1 MGRHAAL
8 FFVFVFC
15 VFTIFYK
22 TAEWGGGTAVFPTLL
37 GYNAKF
43 ANCLALIMSV
53 GHYENFPVG
62 SLLLPRRLRG
72 AVHAIYRF
80 ARYADDLADEGE
92 ARLDDRLESL
102 WRLDAELDLIRAG
115 ETPQM
120 PLMRELA
127 EVIER
132 HGLPLAPFYDLL
144 SAFRQD
150 VVKTHYLNFPELMD
164 YCRRSAN
171 PVGRLMLALYG
182 ETDARSLAMSDGICS
197 ALQLINFLQDVAID
211 WSKGRVYLP
220 EDDLQRFRIRDSQ
233 IENGDAGGLWTPM
246 MLKQI
251 ERARHLLQ
259 AGAPLGRRLR
269 GRIGLEVRM
278 IILGGDRILMKLH
291 RSGGDVFHARPVLGW
306 RDWLVMFWRA
316 VRAR

>member
-1 MGRHAAL
+1 M
-8 FFVFVFC
+8 FC
-15 VFTIFYK
+15 VLTGL
-22 TAEWGGGTAVFPTLL
+22 AAVFPLSL

-43 ANCLALIMSV
+43 ADCMALIMSV

-62 SLLLPRRLRG
+62 SLLLPRSLRG
-72 AVHAIYRF
+72 AVHVIYRF
-80 ARYADDLADEGE
+80 ARHADDLADEGDAPAAE
-92 ARLDDRLESL
+92 RLQAL
-102 WRLDAELDLIRAG
+102 WQLDAELDRMRAG
-115 ETPQM
+115 ERPQSG
-120 PLMRELA
+120 LMQDLA
-127 EVIER
+127 VVIER
-132 HGLPLAPFYDLL
+132 HGLPLSPFYDLL

-150 VVKTHYLNFPELMD
+150 VVKTRYQNFPELMD

-211 WSKGRVYLP
+211 WKKGRVYLP
-220 EDDLQRFRIRDSQ
+220 EEDLQRFRIPEAQ
-233 IENGDAGGLWTPM
+233 IAAADAGGLWTPM

-251 ERARHLLQ
+251 ERARRLLQ
-259 AGAPLGRRLR
+259 AGAPLGLRLK
-269 GRIGLEVRM
+269 GRIGLELRM

-291 RSGGDVFHARPVLGW
+291 QQGGDVFRARPVLGW